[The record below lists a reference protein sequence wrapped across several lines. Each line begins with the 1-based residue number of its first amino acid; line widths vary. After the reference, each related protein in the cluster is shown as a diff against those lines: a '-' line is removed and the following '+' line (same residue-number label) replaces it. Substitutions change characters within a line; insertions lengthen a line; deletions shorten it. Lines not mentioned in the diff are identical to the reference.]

1 MKNTAKLLGVAILI
15 MVISTLFTG
24 CTAGPMIAPQYSN
37 AYPPPDPK
45 PSDKVKHVLN
55 ADGTYTTLVR
65 DALYKCEILAYPNTT
80 NIMIT
85 VFQNNL
91 PICQMKGIWGGT
103 DPNIYN
109 LQQIFNRMANGE
121 IQPYPVYRNG
131 SLGSFDENNGGHQMV
146 LQ

>member
-1 MKNTAKLLGVAILI
+1 MKNTAKLLGVAMLI

-24 CTAGPMIAPQYSN
+24 CTAGPMIAPQYT
-37 AYPPPDPK
+37 ATQPPPDPK
-45 PSDKVKHVLN
+45 PDDKVKWVVDQKGNYIAL
-55 ADGTYTTLVR
+55 AVGP
-65 DALYKCEILAYPNTT
+65 LYKCEILAYPNTT

-85 VFQNNL
+85 VFIDNL
-91 PICQMKGIWGGT
+91 PVCQMKGIWGGT
-103 DPNIYN
+103 DPSIYN
-109 LQQIFNRMANGE
+109 IQQIFNRMANGE